1 MFPGRGEMMEG
12 VGMYLE
18 NLTETRR
25 THEGEKE

>member
-18 NLTETRR
+18 NLTEKRR
-25 THEGEKE
+25 THEGEK